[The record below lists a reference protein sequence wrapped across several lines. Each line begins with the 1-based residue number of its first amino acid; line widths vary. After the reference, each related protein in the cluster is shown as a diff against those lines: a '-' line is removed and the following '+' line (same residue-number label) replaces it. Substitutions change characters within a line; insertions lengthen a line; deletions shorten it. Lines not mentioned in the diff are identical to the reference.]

1 MPKTGSRLKCN
12 DAKNRAKVQCRGTPR
27 RMKNIKKPGLFTF
40 SIDLHFLFGT
50 AEPRACLL
58 LPLPTTWLHVWGVTK
73 SIIRLPGK
81 LFLFFFSTC
90 AFLKA
95 KLKAT
100 CSIVSSFRL
109 YFLYVLLQVQTTN
122 PVEVPEICLKK
133 FCIHVRLK
141 A

>member
-73 SIIRLPGK
+73 SIIRLPANCFYSF
-81 LFLFFFSTC
+81 FLPVRS
-90 AFLKA
+90 LKR
-95 KLKAT
+95 
-100 CSIVSSFRL
+100 S
-109 YFLYVLLQVQTTN
+109 
-122 PVEVPEICLKK
+122 
-133 FCIHVRLK
+133 
-141 A
+141 